1 MRSRYQIINNSGVYF
16 ITSTVIEWIPVFTK
30 REYFDIIVQ
39 SLSYCRQNKGL
50 KLFAYVVM
58 DNHVHFIASSDKLSQ
73 IIRDFKSYTAREI
86 IKTAKID
93 GRKWLLNQFEYYKKR
108 YKNDSEYQVWQEGF
122 HPQMIMEEDV
132 FRQKVEYIHHNPVKR
147 GFVDQAEHWVYSSS
161 RNYYT
166 GDGCIEIDLIE
177 I

>member
-16 ITSTVIEWIPVFTK
+16 ITSTIIEWIPVFTK

-58 DNHVHFIASSDKLSQ
+58 DNHVHFIASADKLSQ
-73 IIRDFKSYTAREI
+73 IVKDFKSFTARGI
-86 IKTAKID
+86 IKTAKIG
-93 GRKWLLNQFEYYKKR
+93 GRKWLLNQFEYYKKK

-122 HPQMIMEEDV
+122 HPQMIMEEEV
-132 FRQKVEYIHHNPVKR
+132 FRQKVEYIHNKPVKR
-147 GFVDQAEHWVYSSS
+147 GFVDQAEH
-161 RNYYT
+161 
-166 GDGCIEIDLIE
+166 
-177 I
+177 

>member
-16 ITSTVIEWIPVFTK
+16 ITSTIIEWIPVFTK

-58 DNHVHFIASSDKLSQ
+58 DNHVHFIASADKLSQ
-73 IIRDFKSYTAREI
+73 IVKDFKSFTAREI

-93 GRKWLLNQFEYYKKR
+93 GRKWLLNQFEYYKKK

-122 HPQMIMEEDV
+122 HPQMIMGEDV
-132 FRQKVEYIHHNPVKR
+132 FMQKVEYIHHNPVKR